1 MCNAEE
7 YFLALD
13 EPFLLP
19 SSAIYRIN
27 DKLDD
32 ASDLSSIYSNEPEL
46 AVGDGH
52 DADELFMDDA
62 EFARRLYKFGLDTSG
77 LPLRDDL
84 LFKTFDKAANFTLKM
99 EELSWWKKF
108 KGIKAKP
115 VQVPHVA
122 LWDYFGGTSC
132 LDINCTAGD
141 QIDVLCEEFQ
151 VREIDSV
158 TTDGRTFLRLPMQWS
173 LGRWIRNRSFQ
184 SNIGLIPSCW
194 LISKSF
200 YNANK
205 RLFSHPTWFLGISD
219 LNTAYDYLLE
229 DRSSYRPGLFV
240 IFSPIWLNIDARDHR
255 PYIILVMCC
264 KSKNILNEMIKAYTN
279 QIITAKGALND
290 LSMRLTS
297 VLHSPVIEDQA
308 QTDLQKKDNSRN
320 DASAE
325 NLSADVSALSGYQE
339 VSKVLYKKPIKQEH
353 KDRNKLNSEKEE
365 INSEHIQHAS
375 LPFYIKTY
383 TIRRSRIGRYL
394 LFNRQFSTLYDLVY
408 YYTNYQSPIPHKL
421 NYGPTKK
428 QQVIYFHNVPAPFT
442 SPTRDIYAMTMK
454 SEQWAARHFDQITE
468 PTLLSQTFSFISRSV
483 FDPSKNSH
491 MEFAHSIQLTS
502 DAIEGAQNYMKRSMS
517 KENIESLK
525 DTTADPAPN
534 DDSILKTDIAIE
546 IDISNLKYSPED
558 MLGSGAFG
566 AVYRGKLETVEG
578 EVNVAIKKLKMVVP
592 EADHRQPWIS
602 EMEILQ
608 VISHPNVT
616 KFYGF
621 CYNETKEYAMLTFE
635 LVDIGSLADFMK
647 EHEYNISANEHVDF
661 LTQIARGM
669 AHLHSLDPPIV
680 HGDLAARNVL
690 IHHHPKDET
699 RYILKIS
706 DFGLSKTTRH
716 EAHFFPDDPHKIPF
730 KWLPPE
736 VLHRRELSTKSDIW
750 AYAILATEIYGVIDP
765 YGMLPNEKVLPF
777 LKDGHRMEKPSTM
790 PYYIY
795 NIILQCWRKQPVD
808 RPTFN
813 EIVRDLMP
821 YYIEYESSHIIMLT
835 SRIIAESI
843 MNKKG

>member
-1 MCNAEE
+1 MMCNAEE

-194 LISKSF
+194 LISKT
-200 YNANK
+200 NK

-229 DRSSYRPGLFV
+229 DRSSYRP
-240 IFSPIWLNIDARDHR
+240 A
-255 PYIILVMCC
+255 
-264 KSKNILNEMIKAYTN
+264 T
-279 QIITAKGALND
+279 KGALND

-308 QTDLQKKDNSRN
+308 QTDLQKNAVFINFQKDNSRN

-325 NLSADVSALSGYQE
+325 NLSADVSALSSYQE
-339 VSKVLYKKPIKQEH
+339 VPRMLDKKPIKQEH
-353 KDRNKLNSEKEE
+353 KDRNKLNSEREE
-365 INSEHIQHAS
+365 INSEHIQHTS

-428 QQVIYFHNVPAPFT
+428 QQVVYFHNVPAPFT

-517 KENIESLK
+517 KKNIESLK

-534 DDSILKTDIAIE
+534 DDSILKTNIAIE

-578 EVNVAIKKLKMVVP
+578 EVIC
-592 EADHRQPWIS
+592 
-602 EMEILQ
+602 
-608 VISHPNVT
+608 HPNVT

-621 CYNETKEYAMLTFE
+621 CYSETKEYAMLTFE

-669 AHLHSLDPPIV
+669 AHLHSFDPPIV

-821 YYIEYESSHIIMLT
+821 YYIEYESSHIVMLT

>member
-1 MCNAEE
+1 MMCNAEE

-13 EPFLLP
+13 DPFLLP

-46 AVGDGH
+46 AVGNGH
-52 DADELFMDDA
+52 DADELLMDDA
-62 EFARRLYKFGLDTSG
+62 EFAQRLYKFGLDTNG

-184 SNIGLIPSCW
+184 SNVGLIPSCW

-205 RLFSHPTWFLGISD
+205 RLFAHPTWFLGISD
-219 LNTAYDYLLE
+219 LSTAYDYLLE
-229 DRSSYRPGLFV
+229 DRSSYRP
-240 IFSPIWLNIDARDHR
+240 A
-255 PYIILVMCC
+255 
-264 KSKNILNEMIKAYTN
+264 
-279 QIITAKGALND
+279 AKGALND
-290 LSMRLTS
+290 LTMRLTS

-320 DASAE
+320 DASTE
-325 NLSADVSALSGYQE
+325 ILSADVSALSNYQE
-339 VSKVLYKKPIKQEH
+339 VSKVLYRKSIKQEH

-365 INSEHIQHAS
+365 INSEHIQHTS

-428 QQVIYFHNVPAPFT
+428 QQVVYFHSVPAPFT

-468 PTLLSQTFSFISRSV
+468 PTLLSQTFSFISRSI

-502 DAIEGAQNYMKRSMS
+502 DAIEGAQNYTKRSMS
-517 KENIESLK
+517 KKNIESLK
-525 DTTADPAPN
+525 DDKARKSENRKDTFADPAAN
-534 DDSILKTDIAIE
+534 DDDSILKTDTAIE

-566 AVYRGKLETVEG
+566 AVYRGKLETVDG
-578 EVNVAIKKLKMVVP
+578 EVIN
-592 EADHRQPWIS
+592 
-602 EMEILQ
+602 
-608 VISHPNVT
+608 HPNVT

-635 LVDIGSLADFMK
+635 LVDI
-647 EHEYNISANEHVDF
+647 
-661 LTQIARGM
+661 
-669 AHLHSLDPPIV
+669 
-680 HGDLAARNVL
+680 
-690 IHHHPKDET
+690 
-699 RYILKIS
+699 
-706 DFGLSKTTRH
+706 
-716 EAHFFPDDPHKIPF
+716 
-730 KWLPPE
+730 
-736 VLHRRELSTKSDIW
+736 
-750 AYAILATEIYGVIDP
+750 
-765 YGMLPNEKVLPF
+765 
-777 LKDGHRMEKPSTM
+777 
-790 PYYIY
+790 
-795 NIILQCWRKQPVD
+795 
-808 RPTFN
+808 
-813 EIVRDLMP
+813 
-821 YYIEYESSHIIMLT
+821 
-835 SRIIAESI
+835 
-843 MNKKG
+843 

>member
-1 MCNAEE
+1 MSNTGKYILAEG
-7 YFLALD
+7 D
-13 EPFLLP
+13 TFLLP
-19 SSAIYRIN
+19 TNAIYRIN

-32 ASDLSSIYSNEPEL
+32 ASDLSSVYSNEPEF
-46 AVGDGH
+46 AIGDGN
-52 DADELFMDDA
+52 DEDELYMDDA
-62 EFARRLYKFGLDTSG
+62 EFAQRLYKFGLDVSG

-84 LFKTFDKAANFTLKM
+84 LFKTFEEAANFTLNVQ
-99 EELSWWKKF
+99 ELSWWQKF
-108 KGIKAKP
+108 RGIKANP
-115 VQVPHVA
+115 IQVPHIA

-141 QIDVLCEEFQ
+141 QINVLCEEFQ

-158 TTDGRTFLRLPMQWS
+158 TSDGRTFLRLPMQWS

-194 LISKSF
+194 LIKKNF
-200 YNANK
+200 YDANK
-205 RLFSHPTWFLGISD
+205 RLFVNPTWFLGICD
-219 LNTAYDYLLE
+219 INTAYNYLLE

-255 PYIILVMCC
+255 PFIILVMCC
-264 KSKNILNEMIKAYTN
+264 KSSSIMNEMIKTYTD
-279 QIITAKGALND
+279 QIIATKGALND
-290 LSMRLTS
+290 LNKRLVS
-297 VLHSPVIEDQA
+297 VLHSPATEDQ
-308 QTDLQKKDNSRN
+308 TQKKLIEGEDKNKN
-320 DASAE
+320 KF
-325 NLSADVSALSGYQE
+325 DVE
-339 VSKVLYKKPIKQEH
+339 KVEIDPERFEH
-353 KDRNKLNSEKEE
+353 T
-365 INSEHIQHAS
+365 S

-408 YYTNYQSPIPHKL
+408 YYTNYQSTFPHKL
-421 NYGPTKK
+421 DYGPTKK
-428 QQVIYFHNVPAPFT
+428 QQVVFFHSVPAPFT

-468 PTLLSQTFSFISRSV
+468 PALLSQSFSFISRSI
-483 FDPSKNSH
+483 FDPFKKSH
-491 MEFAHSIQLTS
+491 LEFAHSAELNS
-502 DAIEGAQNYMKRSMS
+502 DAIEEARNYMKRYSMS
-517 KENIESLK
+517 KKNLQSAK
-525 DTTADPAPN
+525 DSIPDPVPI
-534 DDSILKTDIAIE
+534 DESILKTNATIE
-546 IDISNLKYSPED
+546 INLANLKYSSED

-566 AVYRGKLETVEG
+566 AVYRGKLETADG
-578 EVNVAIKKLKMVVP
+578 EVVNVAIKKLKMTASDA
-592 EADHRQPWIS
+592 EHRQPWIS

-621 CYNETKEYAMLTFE
+621 CYDETKEYAMLTFE
-635 LVDIGSLADFMK
+635 LMDIGSLADFIK
-647 EHEYNISANEHVDF
+647 AHEYNISANEHVDF

-690 IHHHPKDET
+690 ICHHPKDET
-699 RYILKIS
+699 RYLLKIS

-716 EAHFFPDDPHKIPF
+716 EVHFFPDDPQKMPF

-736 VLHRRELSTKSDIW
+736 VLHRRELSTKSDVW

-777 LKDGHRMEKPSTM
+777 LKDDHRMEKPSAM

-821 YYIEYESSHIIMLT
+821 YYIEYESSHIILLT
-835 SRIIAESI
+835 TRIAAESI
-843 MNKKG
+843 TNKKN

>member
-229 DRSSYRPGLFV
+229 DRSSYRP
-240 IFSPIWLNIDARDHR
+240 A
-255 PYIILVMCC
+255 
-264 KSKNILNEMIKAYTN
+264 T
-279 QIITAKGALND
+279 KGALND

-308 QTDLQKKDNSRN
+308 QTDLQKNAVFINFQKDNSRN

-325 NLSADVSALSGYQE
+325 NLSADVSALSSYQE
-339 VSKVLYKKPIKQEH
+339 VPRMLDKKPIKQEH
-353 KDRNKLNSEKEE
+353 KDRNKLNSEREE
-365 INSEHIQHAS
+365 INSEHIQHTS

-428 QQVIYFHNVPAPFT
+428 QQVVYFHNVPAPFT

-517 KENIESLK
+517 KKNIESLK
-525 DTTADPAPN
+525 
-534 DDSILKTDIAIE
+534 
-546 IDISNLKYSPED
+546 KYSPED

-578 EVNVAIKKLKMVVP
+578 EVIC
-592 EADHRQPWIS
+592 
-602 EMEILQ
+602 
-608 VISHPNVT
+608 HPNVT

-621 CYNETKEYAMLTFE
+621 CYSETKEYAMLTFE

-669 AHLHSLDPPIV
+669 AHLHSFDPPIV

-821 YYIEYESSHIIMLT
+821 YYIEYESSHIVMLT

>member
-173 LGRWIRNRSFQ
+173 L
-184 SNIGLIPSCW
+184 
-194 LISKSF
+194 
-200 YNANK
+200 ANK

-229 DRSSYRPGLFV
+229 DRSSYRP
-240 IFSPIWLNIDARDHR
+240 A
-255 PYIILVMCC
+255 
-264 KSKNILNEMIKAYTN
+264 
-279 QIITAKGALND
+279 AKGALND

-308 QTDLQKKDNSRN
+308 QTDLQKNAVFINFQKDNSRN

-578 EVNVAIKKLKMVVP
+578 EV
-592 EADHRQPWIS
+592 
-602 EMEILQ
+602 
-608 VISHPNVT
+608 ISHPNVT

>member
-1 MCNAEE
+1 MSNTGKYILAEG
-7 YFLALD
+7 D
-13 EPFLLP
+13 TFLLP
-19 SSAIYRIN
+19 TNAIYRIN

-32 ASDLSSIYSNEPEL
+32 ASDLSSVYSNEPEF
-46 AVGDGH
+46 AIGDGN
-52 DADELFMDDA
+52 DEDELYMDDA
-62 EFARRLYKFGLDTSG
+62 EFAQRLYKFGLDVSG

-84 LFKTFDKAANFTLKM
+84 LFKTFEEAANFTLNVQ
-99 EELSWWKKF
+99 ELSWWQKF
-108 KGIKAKP
+108 RGIKANP
-115 VQVPHVA
+115 IQVPHIA

-141 QIDVLCEEFQ
+141 QINVLCEEFQ

-158 TTDGRTFLRLPMQWS
+158 TSDGRTFLRLPMQWS

-194 LISKSF
+194 LIKKNF
-200 YNANK
+200 YDANK
-205 RLFSHPTWFLGISD
+205 RLFVNPTWFLGICD
-219 LNTAYDYLLE
+219 INTAYNYLLE

-255 PYIILVMCC
+255 PFIILVMCC
-264 KSKNILNEMIKAYTN
+264 KSSSIMNEMIKTYTD
-279 QIITAKGALND
+279 QIIATKGALND
-290 LSMRLTS
+290 LNKRLVS
-297 VLHSPVIEDQA
+297 VLHSPATEDQ
-308 QTDLQKKDNSRN
+308 TQKKLIEGEDKNKN
-320 DASAE
+320 KF
-325 NLSADVSALSGYQE
+325 DVE
-339 VSKVLYKKPIKQEH
+339 KVEIDPERFEH
-353 KDRNKLNSEKEE
+353 T
-365 INSEHIQHAS
+365 S

-408 YYTNYQSPIPHKL
+408 YYTNYQSTFPHKL
-421 NYGPTKK
+421 DYGPTKK
-428 QQVIYFHNVPAPFT
+428 QQVVFFHSVPAPFT

-468 PTLLSQTFSFISRSV
+468 PALLSQSFSFISRSI
-483 FDPSKNSH
+483 FDPFKKSH
-491 MEFAHSIQLTS
+491 LEFAHSAELNS
-502 DAIEGAQNYMKRSMS
+502 DAIEEARNYMKRYSMS
-517 KENIESLK
+517 KKNLQSAK
-525 DTTADPAPN
+525 DSIPDPVPI
-534 DDSILKTDIAIE
+534 DESILKTNATIE
-546 IDISNLKYSPED
+546 INLANLKYSSED

-566 AVYRGKLETVEG
+566 AVYRGKLETADG
-578 EVNVAIKKLKMVVP
+578 EVNVAIKKLKMTASDA
-592 EADHRQPWIS
+592 EHRQPWIS

-621 CYNETKEYAMLTFE
+621 CYDETKEYAMLTFE
-635 LVDIGSLADFMK
+635 LMDIGSLADFIK
-647 EHEYNISANEHVDF
+647 AHEYNISANEHVDF

-690 IHHHPKDET
+690 ICHHPKDET
-699 RYILKIS
+699 RYLLKIS

-716 EAHFFPDDPHKIPF
+716 EVHFFPDDPQKMPF

-736 VLHRRELSTKSDIW
+736 VLHRRELSTKSDVW

-777 LKDGHRMEKPSTM
+777 LKDDHRMEKPSAM

-821 YYIEYESSHIIMLT
+821 YYIEYESSHIILLT
-835 SRIIAESI
+835 TRIAAESI
-843 MNKKG
+843 TNKKN

>member
-1 MCNAEE
+1 MSNTGKYILAEG
-7 YFLALD
+7 D
-13 EPFLLP
+13 TFLLP
-19 SSAIYRIN
+19 TNAIYRIN

-32 ASDLSSIYSNEPEL
+32 ASDLSSVYSNEPEF
-46 AVGDGH
+46 AIGDGN
-52 DADELFMDDA
+52 DEDELYMDDA
-62 EFARRLYKFGLDTSG
+62 EFAQRLYKFGLDVSG

-84 LFKTFDKAANFTLKM
+84 LFKTFEEAANFTLNVQ
-99 EELSWWKKF
+99 ELSWWQKF
-108 KGIKAKP
+108 RGIKANP
-115 VQVPHVA
+115 IQVPHIA

-141 QIDVLCEEFQ
+141 QINVLCEEFQ

-158 TTDGRTFLRLPMQWS
+158 TSDGRTFLRLPMQWS

-194 LISKSF
+194 LIKKNF
-200 YNANK
+200 YDANK
-205 RLFSHPTWFLGISD
+205 RLFVNPTWFLGICD
-219 LNTAYDYLLE
+219 INTAYNYLLE

-255 PYIILVMCC
+255 PFIILVMCC
-264 KSKNILNEMIKAYTN
+264 KSSSIMNEMIKTYTD
-279 QIITAKGALND
+279 QIIATKGALND
-290 LSMRLTS
+290 LNKRLVS
-297 VLHSPVIEDQA
+297 VLHSPATEDQ
-308 QTDLQKKDNSRN
+308 TQKKLIEREDKNKN
-320 DASAE
+320 KF
-325 NLSADVSALSGYQE
+325 DVE
-339 VSKVLYKKPIKQEH
+339 KVEIDPERFEH
-353 KDRNKLNSEKEE
+353 T
-365 INSEHIQHAS
+365 S

-408 YYTNYQSPIPHKL
+408 YYTNYQSTFPHKL
-421 NYGPTKK
+421 DYGPTKK
-428 QQVIYFHNVPAPFT
+428 QQVVFFHSVPAPFT

-468 PTLLSQTFSFISRSV
+468 PALLSQSFSFISRSI
-483 FDPSKNSH
+483 FDPFKKSH
-491 MEFAHSIQLTS
+491 LEFAHSAELNS
-502 DAIEGAQNYMKRSMS
+502 DAIEEARNYMKRYSMS
-517 KENIESLK
+517 KKNLQSAK
-525 DTTADPAPN
+525 DSIPDPVPI
-534 DDSILKTDIAIE
+534 DESILKTNATIE
-546 IDISNLKYSPED
+546 INLANLKYSSED

-566 AVYRGKLETVEG
+566 AVYRGKLETADG
-578 EVNVAIKKLKMVVP
+578 EV
-592 EADHRQPWIS
+592 
-602 EMEILQ
+602 

-621 CYNETKEYAMLTFE
+621 CYDETKEYAMLTFE
-635 LVDIGSLADFMK
+635 LMDIGSLADFIK
-647 EHEYNISANEHVDF
+647 AHEYNISANEHVDF

-690 IHHHPKDET
+690 ICHHPKDET
-699 RYILKIS
+699 RHVDSISFLLYLLKIS

-716 EAHFFPDDPHKIPF
+716 EVHFFPDDPQKMPF

-736 VLHRRELSTKSDIW
+736 VLHRRELSTKSDVW

-777 LKDGHRMEKPSTM
+777 LKDDHRMEKPSAM

-821 YYIEYESSHIIMLT
+821 YYIEYESSHIILLT
-835 SRIIAESI
+835 TRIAAESI
-843 MNKKG
+843 TNKKN

>member
-1 MCNAEE
+1 MSNTGKYILAEG
-7 YFLALD
+7 D
-13 EPFLLP
+13 TFLLP
-19 SSAIYRIN
+19 TNAIYRIN

-32 ASDLSSIYSNEPEL
+32 ASDLSSVYSNEPEF
-46 AVGDGH
+46 AIGDGN
-52 DADELFMDDA
+52 DEDELYMDDA
-62 EFARRLYKFGLDTSG
+62 EFAQRLYKFGLDVSG

-84 LFKTFDKAANFTLKM
+84 LFKTFEEAANFTLNVQ
-99 EELSWWKKF
+99 ELSWWQKF
-108 KGIKAKP
+108 RGIKANP
-115 VQVPHVA
+115 IQVPHIA

-141 QIDVLCEEFQ
+141 QINVLCEEFQ

-158 TTDGRTFLRLPMQWS
+158 TSDGRTFLRLPMQWS

-194 LISKSF
+194 LIKKNF
-200 YNANK
+200 YDANK
-205 RLFSHPTWFLGISD
+205 RLFVNPTWFLGICD
-219 LNTAYDYLLE
+219 INTAYNYLLE
-229 DRSSYRPGLFV
+229 DRSSYRP
-240 IFSPIWLNIDARDHR
+240 A
-255 PYIILVMCC
+255 
-264 KSKNILNEMIKAYTN
+264 T
-279 QIITAKGALND
+279 KGALND
-290 LSMRLTS
+290 LNKRLVS
-297 VLHSPVIEDQA
+297 VLHSPATEDQ
-308 QTDLQKKDNSRN
+308 TQKKLIEGEDKNKN
-320 DASAE
+320 KF
-325 NLSADVSALSGYQE
+325 DVE
-339 VSKVLYKKPIKQEH
+339 KVEIDPERFEH
-353 KDRNKLNSEKEE
+353 T
-365 INSEHIQHAS
+365 S

-408 YYTNYQSPIPHKL
+408 YYTNYQSTFPHKL
-421 NYGPTKK
+421 DYGPTKK
-428 QQVIYFHNVPAPFT
+428 QQVVFFHSVPAPFT

-468 PTLLSQTFSFISRSV
+468 PALLSQSFSFISRSI
-483 FDPSKNSH
+483 FDPFKKSH
-491 MEFAHSIQLTS
+491 LEFAHSAELNS
-502 DAIEGAQNYMKRSMS
+502 DAIEEARNYMKRYSMS
-517 KENIESLK
+517 KKNLQSAK
-525 DTTADPAPN
+525 DSIPDPVPI
-534 DDSILKTDIAIE
+534 DESILKTNATIE
-546 IDISNLKYSPED
+546 INLANLKYSSED

-566 AVYRGKLETVEG
+566 AVYRGKLETADG
-578 EVNVAIKKLKMVVP
+578 E
-592 EADHRQPWIS
+592 
-602 EMEILQ
+602 

-621 CYNETKEYAMLTFE
+621 CYDETKEYAMLTFE
-635 LVDIGSLADFMK
+635 LMDIGSLADFIK
-647 EHEYNISANEHVDF
+647 AHEYNISANEHVDF

-690 IHHHPKDET
+690 ICHHPKDET
-699 RYILKIS
+699 RYLLKIS

-716 EAHFFPDDPHKIPF
+716 EVHFFPDDPQKMPF

-736 VLHRRELSTKSDIW
+736 VLHRRELSTKSDVW

-777 LKDGHRMEKPSTM
+777 LKDDHRMEKPSAM

-821 YYIEYESSHIIMLT
+821 YYIEYESSHIILLT
-835 SRIIAESI
+835 TRIAAESI
-843 MNKKG
+843 TNKKN